1 MAKLQ
6 LAVVTAE
13 GESFTGD
20 VDMVVAPGG
29 LGEFTVLPSHA
40 RMISSLDPGILRFDQ
55 SGESVSLALS
65 GGFLEVSDNR
75 VTVLADAA
83 ERDDAI
89 DVERDITSAEV
100 RERAKGKIMVECSD
114 HSKNRK
120 KLVEIINKINAVAN
134 PDGKG
139 RDDLQIEILVQ
150 AEGICRRI
158 SSS

>member
-13 GESFTGD
+13 GESFSGE

-89 DVERDITSAEV
+89 DVERAEAALVRAQERLASTEADIDL
-100 RERAKGKIMVECSD
+100 ERAMA
-114 HSKNRK
+114 
-120 KLVEIINKINAVAN
+120 AVRRARVRVN
-134 PDGKG
+134 LG
-139 RDDLQIEILVQ
+139 RRRRDRVVQ
-150 AEGICRRI
+150 
-158 SSS
+158 

>member
-13 GESFTGD
+13 GESFSGE
-20 VDMVVAPGG
+20 VDAVVAPGG

-40 RMISSLDPGILRFDQ
+40 RMISSLAPGILRFDQ
-55 SGESVSLALS
+55 SGDSVSLALS

-89 DVERDITSAEV
+89 DVHRAEAALARAQERLASTEADTDL
-100 RERAKGKIMVECSD
+100 ERAMA
-114 HSKNRK
+114 
-120 KLVEIINKINAVAN
+120 AVRRARVRVN
-134 PDGKG
+134 LG
-139 RDDLQIEILVQ
+139 R
-150 AEGICRRI
+150 RRRDRGLN
-158 SSS
+158 

>member
-13 GESFTGD
+13 GESFSGE

-40 RMISSLDPGILRFDQ
+40 RMISTLAAGVLRFDQ
-55 SGESVSLALS
+55 GADSVSLAMS

-89 DVERDITSAEV
+89 DIERAEAALARAQERVTGLSSDIDLERATAALRRARV
-100 RERAKGKIMVECSD
+100 RINLGRRRRERGLS
-114 HSKNRK
+114 
-120 KLVEIINKINAVAN
+120 
-134 PDGKG
+134 
-139 RDDLQIEILVQ
+139 
-150 AEGICRRI
+150 
-158 SSS
+158 

>member
-13 GESFTGD
+13 GESFSGE
-20 VDMVVAPGG
+20 VDAVVAPGG

-40 RMISSLDPGILRFDQ
+40 RMISSLVPGILRFDQ
-55 SGESVSLALS
+55 SGDSVSLALS

-89 DVERDITSAEV
+89 DVDRAEAALARAQERLASTEADTDL
-100 RERAKGKIMVECSD
+100 ERAMA
-114 HSKNRK
+114 
-120 KLVEIINKINAVAN
+120 AVRRARVRVN
-134 PDGKG
+134 LG
-139 RDDLQIEILVQ
+139 R
-150 AEGICRRI
+150 RRRDRGLN
-158 SSS
+158 